1 MSSDSA
7 IVQTAR
13 AARQAS
19 VALQSV
25 TNKQKNDALLRI
37 KQVLS
42 ERKAEIFEANE
53 VDKKVC
59 DYFALYRNIRH
70 I

>member
-1 MSSDSA
+1 MSSDSP

-37 KQVLS
+37 KQVLA
-42 ERKAEIFEANE
+42 ERKSEIFEANE
-53 VDKKVC
+53 VDKKVGYC
-59 DYFALYRNIRH
+59 GAV
-70 I
+70 

>member
-1 MSSDSA
+1 MSLDSP

-25 TNKQKNDALLRI
+25 TDKQKNDALLRI
-37 KQVLS
+37 KQVLA
-42 ERKAEIFEANE
+42 ERKTEIFEANE
-53 VDKKVC
+53 IDKKVG
-59 DYFALYRNIRH
+59 YYGKPVG
-70 I
+70 